1 MPTYEYRC
9 QKCKKNFT
17 VMISLK
23 DYEAG
28 KVKCPKCKSKKN
40 LTQQI
45 THFMTKTSRKG

>member
-9 QKCKKNFT
+9 GKCKKTFT

-28 KVKCPKCKSKKN
+28 NVKCPKCKGKRH
-40 LTQQI
+40 LMQQI
-45 THFMTKTSRKG
+45 THFMTKTSRKS